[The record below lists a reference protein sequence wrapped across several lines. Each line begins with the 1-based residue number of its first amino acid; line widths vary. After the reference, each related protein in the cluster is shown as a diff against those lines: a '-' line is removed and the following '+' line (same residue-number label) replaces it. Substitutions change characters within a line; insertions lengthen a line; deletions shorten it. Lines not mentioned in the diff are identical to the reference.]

1 MVILTEAGTGYTQKC
16 IKGFGTVIKKKKR
29 CFNVRELKG
38 VSPAFELDQ
47 GLKG

>member
-1 MVILTEAGTGYTQKC
+1 MVILTEAGTG
-16 IKGFGTVIKKKKR
+16 GFGTVSKKKR
-29 CFNVRELKG
+29 RCFHVRELKG